1 MDLAVAPSF
10 PPMCSSRAE
19 DPPPID
25 THTYTLGSDAKP
37 TAVPDNPSSDS
48 SCMSPSSSLFLASL
62 MQGTDLA
69 HTAAVGRRR
78 IPPRT

>member
-1 MDLAVAPSF
+1 
-10 PPMCSSRAE
+10 
-19 DPPPID
+19 
-25 THTYTLGSDAKP
+25 
-37 TAVPDNPSSDS
+37 
-48 SCMSPSSSLFLASL
+48 MSPSSSLFLASL